1 MDIIAWFVAGW
12 VLGCVISNILYTK
25 CKSDESIGT
34 LRIDETDPDGA
45 YIFLELRK
53 GIPYV
58 EGMRTVQLDVKVR
71 RSQD

>member
-1 MDIIAWFVAGW
+1 MEI
-12 VLGCVISNILYTK
+12 VLLYILGLVSGFILTNLLQSRK
-25 CKSDESIGT
+25 KDEESVGT

-58 EGMRTVQLDVKVR
+58 EEMRTVQLDVKVR

>member
-1 MDIIAWFVAGW
+1 MEIIVWFVI
-12 VLGCVISNILYTK
+12 GCVSGCIVTDILLK
-25 CKSDESIGT
+25 KEKSDESVGT
-34 LRIDETDPDGA
+34 LRIDETDPDGT

-58 EGMRTVQLDVKVR
+58 EGMRMVQLDVKVR

>member
-1 MDIIAWFVAGW
+1 MEI
-12 VLGCVISNILYTK
+12 VLLYILGLVSGFILTNLLQSRK
-25 CKSDESIGT
+25 KDEEPVGT

-58 EGMRTVQLDVKVR
+58 EEMRTVQLDVKVR

>member
-1 MDIIAWFVAGW
+1 MEIIAWFVAGW

-25 CKSDESIGT
+25 HKSEESVGN
-34 LRIDETDPDGA
+34 LYIDETDPDGT

>member
-1 MDIIAWFVAGW
+1 MEI
-12 VLGCVISNILYTK
+12 VLLYILGLVSGFILTNLLQSRK
-25 CKSDESIGT
+25 KSEGSVGT

-58 EGMRTVQLDVKVR
+58 EEMRTVQLDVKVR